1 MAFCGGAGGAF
12 PRRDIGGGGGGAEE
26 LCFMPVDGL
35 LPPPGERERS
45 GRDGLWERPDS
56 GGEAC

>member
-1 MAFCGGAGGAF
+1 M
-12 PRRDIGGGGGGAEE
+12 GGGGGGAEE